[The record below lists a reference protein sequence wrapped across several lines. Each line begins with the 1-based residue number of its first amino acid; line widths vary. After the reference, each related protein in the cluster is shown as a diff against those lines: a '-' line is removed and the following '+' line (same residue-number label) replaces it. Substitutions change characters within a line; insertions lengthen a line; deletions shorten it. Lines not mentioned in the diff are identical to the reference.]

1 MDNDVDKVLTN
12 KQFDENT
19 MEQARLLFARGTT
32 FVKGVVGLSGL
43 PPMELP
49 EIAFA
54 GRSNVG
60 KSSLINSLTNVKGL
74 ARASNTPGR
83 TRELNYFSVDNKVN
97 LVDMP
102 GYGYAKASKSDIKQ
116 WNNLI
121 RSYLQG
127 RANLRRVYLLI
138 DSRHGIKPNDIEL
151 MDMLDESAVT
161 YQIILTKIDKIK
173 KSDVEK
179 VYDEVL
185 NLVQK
190 RSASYPF
197 IVATSAEKKDGIDL
211 LRSYILTAIE
221 I

>member
-1 MDNDVDKVLTN
+1 MNKLLTDT
-12 KQFDENT
+12 QFDENT
-19 MEQARLLFARGTT
+19 MEQARLLFARGTS

-43 PPMELP
+43 PSMELP

-83 TRELNYFSVDNKVN
+83 TRELNYFSVNDKVN

-121 RSYLQG
+121 QAYLQG

-151 MDMLDESAVT
+151 MDMLDKSAVT

-179 VYDEVL
+179 VYDKVL
-185 NLVQK
+185 SSIKN

-197 IVATSAEKKDGIDL
+197 IVSTSAEKKDGIDL